1 MIKMKNAT
9 IIALYCMVI
18 ISVKLDAQTNPSK
31 FEIGFNLNQFQRDYG
46 LGVHLISPYFFNS
59 TSAVRVG
66 ANFQWLE
73 YFNGTETVWNTYQ
86 SFQAGFRG
94 RSTIVSDKIYIYGE
108 GGFVILLP
116 NSEFSTESVNFGG
129 YGLFGFE
136 FKPASKF
143 AYFIELGGMG
153 SGAVADKVGGKPI
166 YSNGFITTVGFR
178 VGI

>member
-1 MIKMKNAT
+1 MNKIKNTT
-9 IIALYCMVI
+9 IIGLACMLLLTF
-18 ISVKLDAQTNPSK
+18 KLDAQTNSNK

-46 LGVHLISPYFFNS
+46 LGVHVISPYFWNS
-59 TSAVRVG
+59 SSAVKAA

-73 YFNGTETVWNTYQ
+73 HFDGTETVWTTYQ
-86 SFQAGFRG
+86 SFQVGFRS
-94 RSTIVSDKIYIYGE
+94 RSTIISDKIYIYGE
-108 GGFVILLP
+108 GGFMVLLP
-116 NSEFSTESVNFGG
+116 NSEFSTESINFGG

-153 SGAVADKVGGKPI
+153 SGAVADKVPGKPI

-178 VGI
+178 IGI